1 MSSQTAEG
9 PPDYLI
15 IGHITQDQGQDGYR
29 LGGTAIYSGLL
40 AHRMGLKVAIY
51 TSGASH
57 LDLDIMG
64 GIEIIDQPGSGTT
77 TFINE
82 YTAAGRVQRLLD
94 LAEQLDLNQIPE
106 RWKAARVI
114 HLAPVAGELPLT
126 AGNFFPDRFLGYSLQ
141 GWLRTWDQ
149 DGWVSPAPFPELR
162 APIPE
167 NALGILSIEDLGD
180 DRSGLER
187 LQRQFHTLVLTL
199 GTQGAEIFAPGR
211 TQLVPAPPA
220 AAIDPTGAG
229 DIFAAALLTMWRIR
243 GMPLEDSVG
252 LANAMAAA
260 SISQPGIA
268 GIPEKQEINQIIKVQ
283 R

>member
-167 NALGILSIEDLGD
+167 NALGMLSIEDLGD